1 MFGIVNSNPIRLQ
14 TIQELITAALA
25 NYLQKSGGEV
35 TGPITGSNG
44 TSSVDLTN
52 GINVTKTGDAESQEL
67 GGNITDSVHTTY
79 YGLQLDSTDEATDD
93 YGSVKITPEYVQ
105 TNSGATTY
113 EKLASDS
120 YDLEVG
126 NQQIIHYDA
135 TNGLQL
141 SNVATPVSNSDVS
154 TKGYTDST
162 IDSKISDA
170 LSSGGAIDDAIDD
183 AISNLGDTYLPKSG
197 GTMTGNLTL
206 VGSPSTDNMAATKKY
221 VDDSIIASGGVVV
234 DTQISST
241 SENPVQ
247 NKVIK
252 SALDEKVDIVQGKGL
267 STNDYTDADKQKLS
281 GVDTGAEVNVID
293 AITVNGTSTTV
304 INKTVD
310 IGVPSNTS
318 DLTNDSNF
326 VSDANYVHTDNN
338 FTTSDKDKLSGIET
352 GAEANVLEGI
362 KVNGTDATITN
373 KVASISVPIVDPTLD
388 GTSSNA
394 VENQAVY
401 NELQDRVNLNGDTM
415 KGDLTLYR
423 NPTNNLHAATKQY
436 VDDATSSVSTTVQ
449 TQIDTKSNKPTQVK
463 MTLLSSGWDSNTN
476 TYSFETTYPSATY
489 DISLEPNG
497 ATITEAQFE
506 AWSQA
511 QILGNPDSNVIK
523 SLGSV
528 PTVDIPIVLTVT
540 EK

>member
-14 TIQELITAALA
+14 TIQELITTALA

-35 TGPITGSNG
+35 TGPITGGNG

-67 GGNITDSVHTTY
+67 GGTITDSVHTTY

-93 YGSVKITPEYVQ
+93 YSSVKITPEYVQ

-141 SNVATPVSNSDVS
+141 SNVATPVSSSDVS

-170 LSSGGAIDDAIDD
+170 LSSGGAIDDAIDN

-267 STNDYTDADKQKLS
+267 STNDYTDSDKQKLS
-281 GVDTGAEVNVID
+281 GIDAGAEV
-293 AITVNGTSTTV
+293 
-304 INKTVD
+304 
-310 IGVPSNTS
+310 
-318 DLTNDSNF
+318 
-326 VSDANYVHTDNN
+326 
-338 FTTSDKDKLSGIET
+338 
-352 GAEANVLEGI
+352 NVLEGI
-362 KVNGTDATITN
+362 KVNGTDAVITN

-436 VDDATSSVSTTVQ
+436 VDDSTSSVSTTIQ

-463 MTLLSSGWDSNTN
+463 MTLLSSGWDSTTN
-476 TYSFETTYPSATY
+476 IYSFETTYPSATY
-489 DISLEPNG
+489 DISVEPNG
-497 ATITEAQFE
+497 ASITQAQFE

-511 QILGNPDSNVIK
+511 QLVGNPDSNVIK
-523 SLGSV
+523 SLGTV
-528 PTVDIPIVLTVT
+528 PSVDIPVVLTVT